1 MLKNKKILPIL
12 VLVIIIVGVIMLA
25 IKGMNYG
32 LIYGNNTTIK
42 MNLKLEKEAEA
53 EDIIKEV
60 FGKHYSIKI
69 ANNTEE
75 NIIITVKTASE
86 EQINTF
92 ITKINEKYDLSISN
106 EDLEITNNP
115 KINGKDIIRPYV
127 APTIITSIIVV
138 LYFIIRYKKLG
149 ILKTLITTLLTILGT
164 QMVYL
169 SIYAIVRIPVN
180 ELAMPI
186 SMLILILSFIILA
199 EIFEKDMLKIKS
211 NKKQKNT

>member
-1 MLKNKKILPIL
+1 MLKNKKILPII

-42 MNLKLEKEAEA
+42 MNLKLEKEAE
-53 EDIIKEV
+53 DIIKEV
-60 FGKHYSIKI
+60 FGKQYNIKT
-69 ANNTEE
+69 ANNNEK
-75 NIIITVKTASE
+75 NIIITVKEASE

-106 EDLEITNNP
+106 EDLEIMNNP
-115 KINGKDIIRPYV
+115 KMNGKDIVRQYL

-138 LYFIIRYKKLG
+138 LYFVIRYKKLG
-149 ILKTLITTLLTILGT
+149 ILKTLITALLTILGT
-164 QMVYL
+164 QMIYL
-169 SIYAIVRIPVN
+169 SIYAITRIPVN

-199 EIFEKDMLKIKS
+199 EVFEKNMIKLKS
-211 NKKQKNT
+211 NKK

>member
-42 MNLKLEKEAEA
+42 MNLKLEKEAE
-53 EDIIKEV
+53 DIIKEV
-60 FGKHYSIKI
+60 FGKHYSIKT

-92 ITKINEKYDLSISN
+92 ITKINEKYDLSIAN
-106 EDLEITNNP
+106 EDLEIMNNP
-115 KINGKDIIRPYV
+115 KINGKDIIRTYV
-127 APTIITSIIVV
+127 APTVITSIIVV
-138 LYFIIRYKKLG
+138 LYFTIRYKKLG

>member
-60 FGKHYSIKI
+60 FGKHYSIKT

-164 QMVYL
+164 QMIYL

>member
-42 MNLKLEKEAEA
+42 MNLKLEKEV

-60 FGKHYSIKI
+60 FGKQYNIKT

-92 ITKINEKYDLSISN
+92 ITKINEKYNLSISN
-106 EDLEITNNP
+106 EDLEIMNNT
-115 KINGKDIIRPYV
+115 KINVKDIIRPYV
-127 APTIITSIIVV
+127 IPTVITSTIVI
-138 LYFIIRYKKLG
+138 LYFVIRYKKLG

-164 QMVYL
+164 QMFYL
-169 SIYAIVRIPVN
+169 SIYAIARIPVN

-199 EIFEKDMLKIKS
+199 EIFEKDILKLKS
-211 NKKQKNT
+211 NKK

>member
-1 MLKNKKILPIL
+1 
-12 VLVIIIVGVIMLA
+12 
-25 IKGMNYG
+25 
-32 LIYGNNTTIK
+32 
-42 MNLKLEKEAEA
+42 MNLKLEKEA

-60 FGKHYSIKI
+60 FGKHYSIKT

-106 EDLEITNNP
+106 ENLEIMNNP

-138 LYFIIRYKKLG
+138 LYFTIRYKKLG

>member
-42 MNLKLEKEAEA
+42 MNLKLEKEAE
-53 EDIIKEV
+53 DIIKEV
-60 FGKHYSIKI
+60 FGKHYSIKTD
-69 ANNTEE
+69 NNTEE

-92 ITKINEKYDLSISN
+92 ITKINEKYDLSIAN
-106 EDLEITNNP
+106 EDLEIMNNP

-127 APTIITSIIVV
+127 APTVITSIIVV
-138 LYFIIRYKKLG
+138 LYFTIRYKKLG

>member
-1 MLKNKKILPIL
+1 MAKYKSIDLFAGIGGIRLGFDRAFGDEIS
-12 VLVIIIVGVIMLA
+12 
-25 IKGMNYG
+25 
-32 LIYGNNTTIK
+32 T
-42 MNLKLEKEAEA
+42 
-53 EDIIKEV
+53 V
-60 FGKHYSIKI
+60 FVSEWDEYAQKTYKANFYDNFEI
-69 ANNTEE
+69 AGD
-75 NIIITVKTASE
+75 
-86 EQINTF
+86 
-92 ITKINEKYDLSISN
+92 ITKINEKYDLSIAN
-106 EDLEITNNP
+106 EDLEIMNNP

-127 APTIITSIIVV
+127 APTVITSIIVV
-138 LYFIIRYKKLG
+138 LYFTIRYKKLG

-186 SMLILILSFIILA
+186 SMLILILSFIIFA